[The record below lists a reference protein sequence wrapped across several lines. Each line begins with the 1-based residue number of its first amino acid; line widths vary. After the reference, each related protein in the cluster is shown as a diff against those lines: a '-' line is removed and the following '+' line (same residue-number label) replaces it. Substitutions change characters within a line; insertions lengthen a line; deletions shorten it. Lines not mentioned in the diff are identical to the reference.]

1 MRLLAA
7 VDIHSAADAV
17 VGEAVKWAQRL
28 GGSLSLTFVDE
39 YEYSAHLI
47 RDPAIRTVVVQQWDQ
62 IGATNQAELHR
73 LMELVPKDM
82 RGAPVYLRGRAAETV
97 CETAKGYDALL
108 VATHGRRGLDHFF
121 LGSVAE
127 RIVRR
132 APCPVVVLRLHEAE
146 KA

>member
-1 MRLLAA
+1 VRLLAA
-7 VDIHSAADAV
+7 VDIHASSDAV
-17 VGEAVKWAQRL
+17 VQEAIRWAQKL
-28 GGSLSLTFVDE
+28 GGTLSLAFVDE

-62 IGATNQAELHR
+62 IGATNQAELKR
-73 LMELVPKDM
+73 LVDLVPAPI

-97 CETAKGYDALL
+97 CEAAQGYDALL

-132 APCPVVVLRLHEAE
+132 APCPVVVLRLPEQD

>member
-7 VDIHSAADAV
+7 VDIHGAADAV
-17 VGEAVKWAQRL
+17 VAEACRWAQKL
-28 GGSLSLTFVDE
+28 GGTLSLCFVDE

-62 IGATNQAELHR
+62 IGATNQTELKR
-73 LMELVPKDM
+73 LMSLIPEPI

-97 CETAKGYDALL
+97 CEAARGYDVLL
-108 VATHGRRGLDHFF
+108 VATHGRSGLDHFF

>member
-1 MRLLAA
+1 VRLLAA
-7 VDIHSAADAV
+7 VDIHSAADV
-17 VGEAVKWAQRL
+17 VVAEATRWAQRL
-28 GGSLSLTFVDE
+28 GGKLSLTFVDE

-62 IGATNQAELHR
+62 IGATNQAELKR
-73 LMELVPKDM
+73 LLDLIPEPT
-82 RGAPVYLRGRAAETV
+82 RGAPVYLRGRAAEMV
-97 CETAKGYDALL
+97 CEAAKGYDALL

-132 APCPVVVLRLHEAE
+132 APCPVVVLRLQEPE